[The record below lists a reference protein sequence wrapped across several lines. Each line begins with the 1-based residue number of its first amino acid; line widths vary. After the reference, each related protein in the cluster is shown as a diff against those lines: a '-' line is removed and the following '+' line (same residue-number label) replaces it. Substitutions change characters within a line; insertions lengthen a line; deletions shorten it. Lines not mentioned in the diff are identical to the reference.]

1 MTTYDW
7 STEKLVSIVAWYGMR
22 NFDPLAPA
30 REDIVLDIDPSSTKG
45 RILTTFQDLFDLE
58 LDPDDAAKRLA
69 DLILGQGKNG
79 PETTMTAWQFM
90 IGAIVSASHF
100 FEHDTLARLAD
111 AMVELSKLPH
121 TLPYH
126 PTFGKH
132 TSDVEQGDL
141 AFAQLP
147 GLGLPLFEDL
157 QGAHKLS
164 H

>member
-58 LDPDDAAKRLA
+58 LDPNNVAKRLA
-69 DLILGQGKNG
+69 DLVLGQGKNE
-79 PETTMTAWQFM
+79 PETTMASWQFM
-90 IGAIVSASHF
+90 IGAIISASHF

-111 AMVELSKLPH
+111 TMVELSKLPES
-121 TLPYH
+121 LPYH
-126 PTFGKH
+126 PIFGKH
-132 TSDVEQGDL
+132 AENVELGDL
-141 AFAQLP
+141 AFSHLP
-147 GLGLPLFEDL
+147 GLGLPLYESL
-157 QGAHKLS
+157 QGSYNLPY
-164 H
+164 